1 MLQHPAAVRDA
12 FEHGASTL
20 LNVLRGISAEQWDR
34 PEALG
39 ELTTREL
46 AAHALRAFI
55 TVEGYL
61 AAEPHTDRV
70 LADASEY
77 YTAALSEPNVHE
89 RVAARSHQAGRQLID
104 PVGESEDTIA
114 RVLALVA
121 ATANDEPVNS
131 FVGQMTLIEYLATR
145 VVELGVHT
153 LDLARATHQPTELHS
168 DTAAV
173 VLSVLTQLASPTPLI
188 LALTG
193 RQRLPDDYNLM
204 R

>member
-12 FEHGASTL
+12 YEHGANTL
-20 LNVLRGISAEQWDR
+20 LDVLRGVSAEQWDQ

-70 LADASEY
+70 LADAAEY
-77 YTAALSEPNVHE
+77 YAAALSEPHVHE
-89 RVAARSHQAGRQLID
+89 GVAARARQAGRQLID
-104 PVGESEDTIA
+104 PVGEAEVTVA

-131 FVGQMTLIEYLATR
+131 FVGQMTLTEYLATR

-153 LDLARATHQPTELHS
+153 LDLARATNQPPELHS

-173 VLSVLTQLASPTPLI
+173 VLSVLTQLASPTQLI

-193 RQRLPDDYNLM
+193 RQHLPDDYNLM

>member
-12 FEHGASTL
+12 FEHGASTFL
-20 LNVLRGISAEQWDR
+20 DVLRAVPGDQWDR

-46 AAHALRAFI
+46 AAHTLRAFI
-55 TVEGYL
+55 TIEGYL
-61 AAEPHTDRV
+61 LAEPQTDRV
-70 LADASEY
+70 LADAGEY
-77 YTAALSEPNVHE
+77 YTAVLSDPSVHE
-89 RVAARSHQAGRQLID
+89 GVVTRARQGGRQLND
-104 PVGESEDTIA
+104 PVGESEVTVA

-121 ATANDEPVNS
+121 STANDEPVNT
-131 FVGQMTLIEYLATR
+131 FVGQMTLTEYLATR
-145 VVELGVHT
+145 VVESGVHT
-153 LDLARATHQPTELHS
+153 LDLARATGQPAELHS

-173 VLSVLTQLASPTPLI
+173 VLSVLTQLASPTHLI

-193 RQRLPDDYNLM
+193 RQRLPDDYNLL